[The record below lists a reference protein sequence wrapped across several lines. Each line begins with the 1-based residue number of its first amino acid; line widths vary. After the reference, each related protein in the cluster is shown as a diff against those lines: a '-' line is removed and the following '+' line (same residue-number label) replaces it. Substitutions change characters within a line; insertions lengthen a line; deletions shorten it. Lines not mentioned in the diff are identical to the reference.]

1 MYPLISQLLALT
13 YGSHQLVNL
22 LEFKHATYWPI
33 QCFKYVAVISK
44 YPFAPT

>member
-1 MYPLISQLLALT
+1 MHPLISQLLALT

-22 LEFKHATYWPI
+22 LEFEQATDWPI

-44 YPFAPT
+44 YPFPPT